1 MELNEALHRTIAG
14 HWRLLV
20 CCLAL
25 PLLAVGILHVVAT
38 PTYVATGRLQASS
51 TPPGTDTESD
61 AVLNRVAGV
70 ATSPGVIT
78 DALRQ
83 AGITNRN
90 ADQLAG
96 RDVAVARLGSSAVFN
111 LSVTDPSPQ
120 IATGLAVALTN
131 RVVTFL
137 NGSGDPQASALI
149 GQLTAQQNS
158 LLTQRQQVAARLGVA
173 SGSADTASLSAQL
186 STLDQQLNDVSSA
199 LRQLQSTLITNGGS
213 AAVIS
218 LPSGATPTPS
228 RLATDLGLAGV
239 GGLVAGLLAAT
250 VLELLRPRVANS
262 RAFAR
267 ELGTASLGRLVLP
280 GSDGAAAQPT
290 MDVGTSVRLRETL
303 ALRGVDVAVV
313 AGPVPQAQLSAV
325 ATVLAD
331 RLSVDARPVAERR
344 PSPDGTSGPAGPGR
358 VVPLGPALDVLPD
371 HRFATLRVRTLST
384 VDDRSDAGRRGLLVV
399 VRDLTPYR
407 EVEEIRTLA
416 AATGWVLLGVLGVA
430 TRGSRRGAQPRER
443 RSGGDRNAR

>member
-1 MELNEALHRTIAG
+1 MELNEALHRTIIG
-14 HWRLLV
+14 HWRWVV
-20 CCLAL
+20 CFLTL
-25 PLLAVGILHVVAT
+25 PLLVVGILHVVAT

-51 TPPGTDTESD
+51 TPPGTDTEAD

-70 ATSPGVIT
+70 ATSPSVIT

-83 AGITNRN
+83 AGITNRT

-96 RDVAVARLGSSAVFN
+96 GDVAVARLGSSAVFN

-149 GQLTAQQNS
+149 AQLTAQQS
-158 LLTQRQQVAARLGVA
+158 GLVAQRQQVAARLGGA
-173 SGSADTASLSAQL
+173 AGSPDAASLSAQL
-186 STLDQQLNDVSSA
+186 STLDQQLTAVSSS
-199 LRQLQSTLITNGGS
+199 LSQVQTTMITNGGS
-213 AAVIS
+213 GAVIS

-239 GGLVAGLLAAT
+239 GGLVAGLLIAT
-250 VLELLRPRVANS
+250 VLELVRPRVATS

-267 ELGTASLGRLVLP
+267 ELAAASLGRLVLP

-290 MDVGTSVRLRETL
+290 MDIGTLVRLRETL
-303 ALRGVDVAVV
+303 ALRSVDVVVV
-313 AGPVPQAQLSAV
+313 AGPVPQEQLSAV

-331 RLSVDARPVAERR
+331 RLSADARSVGERR
-344 PSPDGTSGPAGPGR
+344 PSPDGTSGLAGPGR
-358 VVPLGPALDVLPD
+358 MVPLGPALDVLPD

-384 VDDRSDAGRRGLLVV
+384 VDDRSDTGRRGLLVV
-399 VRDLTPYR
+399 ARDLTPYR

-430 TRGSRRGAQPRER
+430 ARGSRRGAQPREK
-443 RSGGDRNAR
+443 RSR